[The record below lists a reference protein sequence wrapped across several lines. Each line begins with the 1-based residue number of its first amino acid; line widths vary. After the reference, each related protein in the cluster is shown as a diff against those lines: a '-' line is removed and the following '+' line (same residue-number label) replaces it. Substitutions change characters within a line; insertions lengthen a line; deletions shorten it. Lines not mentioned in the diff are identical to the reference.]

1 MATYPK
7 MTLAQLRTASRQR
20 ADMVNSTFVSD
31 PELNSYINASYYELY
46 DLLVQKYGN
55 DYFMKEYSF
64 QLQGN
69 ISQYPLPADFFKL
82 LGVDL
87 QISDGPDGYVSL
99 RPFTLVERNRYSTA
113 NVQTWIGV
121 TNLRYRISAGN
132 LWFTPSPQT
141 GQTIRIWYVPRLSE
155 LVDPVTPAPIPN
167 PNLPNEWYSSISVF
181 ANGTEV
187 NETVTVDG
195 QVFTAVASSPGAN
208 QFELS
213 PSNAQTA
220 QNLAAAITADPVLA
234 SFSVYT
240 DAPYL
245 PFINF
250 RNPTNFTLASSDNTA
265 FEIDFPAPVPI
276 VGKQVFAVNL
286 SPGDTVQANT
296 ALFTAVDPL
305 QAPGP
310 TEFAVGTSIADT
322 ILNLQTAIA
331 NYAISN
337 PTYVFPNP
345 LLISTNEVRYYA
357 DTNMYF
363 ACSNAG
369 VTTTLYGT
377 GTITPPVVEEP
388 NTVADGISGWL
399 EYVVTDAAIKM
410 LQKEESDTSVLQ
422 FQKAALIKRIESAA
436 ENRDAGSPATIADVQ
451 WTNGT
456 WPFGNGFGGGGGIP

>member
-1 MATYPK
+1 
-7 MTLAQLRTASRQR
+7 
-20 ADMVNSTFVSD
+20 
-31 PELNSYINASYYELY
+31 
-46 DLLVQKYGN
+46 
-55 DYFMKEYSF
+55 
-64 QLQGN
+64 
-69 ISQYPLPADFFKL
+69 
-82 LGVDL
+82 
-87 QISDGPDGYVSL
+87 
-99 RPFTLVERNRYSTA
+99 
-113 NVQTWIGV
+113 
-121 TNLRYRISAGN
+121 
-132 LWFTPSPQT
+132 
-141 GQTIRIWYVPRLSE
+141 
-155 LVDPVTPAPIPN
+155 
-167 PNLPNEWYSSISVF
+167 
-181 ANGTEV
+181 
-187 NETVTVDG
+187 
-195 QVFTAVASSPGAN
+195 
-208 QFELS
+208 
-213 PSNAQTA
+213 
-220 QNLAAAITADPVLA
+220 
-234 SFSVYT
+234 
-240 DAPYL
+240 
-245 PFINF
+245 
-250 RNPTNFTLASSDNTA
+250 
-265 FEIDFPAPVPI
+265 
-276 VGKQVFAVNL
+276 
-286 SPGDTVQANT
+286 VQANT